1 MHLKKST
8 EFRISNSTFGIL
20 CTVPG
25 LIALVALI
33 GYPVVYN
40 IIVSF
45 SEYRYTPGPFIGLGN
60 YRLLVA
66 GSYFLTSLKI
76 AALYSTGSTLLAF
89 IVSIVLAE
97 ALHRISRGKALF
109 RTVVILP
116 WAVPLV
122 LSGIIF
128 KWMFDNEIGVVN
140 YVLKASGIM
149 NSNVP
154 FLSTPSWA
162 LAVAIVA
169 TAYVYIPFMTVLI
182 HAGLQTIPRELYE
195 AAEIDGADELHK
207 LRYITFPLNK
217 YQMGISVLI
226 VWLFT
231 FRTPDLIFSLTR
243 GGPGKTT
250 YHIGLFLR
258 DLIYKYVDFGRGA
271 ALGVVIFLVCLL
283 AVAVFL
289 LYFLWSVRRN

>member
-1 MHLKKST
+1 VYPKEPGKLH
-8 EFRISNSTFGIL
+8 ISNSTFGVL

-25 LIALVALI
+25 LVALVAFI
-33 GYPVVYN
+33 GYPIVYN
-40 IIVSF
+40 IIVSLSKYRF
-45 SEYRYTPGPFIGLGN
+45 SPGPFVGLEN
-60 YRLLVA
+60 YRLLMT
-66 GSYFLTSLKI
+66 GHHFFTSLKI

-89 IVSIVLAE
+89 VVSIALAE
-97 ALHRISRGKALF
+97 ALQRISTGKVFF

-140 YVLKASGIM
+140 YMLRALGIAG
-149 NSNVP
+149 SNQP
-154 FLSTPSWA
+154 FLSTPSLA
-162 LAVAIVA
+162 LAVAIMA

-182 HAGLQTIPRELYE
+182 HAGLQTIPKELYE
-195 AAEIDGADELHK
+195 AAEIDGADEIDK
-207 LRYITFPLNK
+207 MRYITFPLNK
-217 YQMGISVLI
+217 YQMSISVLI

-258 DLIYKYVDFGRGA
+258 DLIYRYVDFGRGA

-283 AVAVFL
+283 AVGMFL
-289 LYFLWSVRRN
+289 VYFVWSVRRS